1 MGLKA
6 SVPVNFHEIST
17 KDTDSSP
24 ANHCETLPIFM
35 IKCRESN
42 SLFSQYI
49 RAEIEISSNPF
60 KHVCANHKVKATAA
74 GLRRGA

>member
-17 KDTDSSP
+17 KDTNP
-24 ANHCETLPIFM
+24 LQLIIVKVYPYLM

-42 SLFSQYI
+42 SLLSQYI